1 MALASTGCAPR
12 RAAEALLLGH
22 HFQLLAD
29 RPYDSDAR
37 QRLDIYRPRGERAPA
52 PVVVFIYGGRW
63 QYGSKE
69 QYRLLGDAFT
79 REGVVAVVPDYRL
92 APAVSFPG
100 WVEDAAHVV
109 RWVHDSIARYGGD
122 PERIFLVGHSA
133 GGHTVT
139 LLGLDEHFLR
149 QAGVPAGSVRGI
161 VSMAGPVATSWTDA
175 DVQALMG
182 PRDGWPSTY
191 PISYVNATAPPLLLL
206 HGERDRTVAA
216 ANSTRLADLI
226 HGRGGCARVITYR
239 GLGHVGIAVA
249 LSLPRLPIAPV
260 MDDVMRFVKRPG
272 PTLGC

>member
-1 MALASTGCAPR
+1 MMLSAACTPR
-12 RAAEALLLGH
+12 RAAESLLLGDQ
-22 HFQLLAD
+22 FLLIANV
-29 RPYDSDAR
+29 PYDSGGR
-37 QRLDIYRPRGERAPA
+37 QRLDIYRLREERAPV
-52 PVVVFIYGGRW
+52 PVVVFLYGGRW

-92 APAVSFPG
+92 YPEVGFPG
-100 WVEDAAHVV
+100 WVEDAAHAV
-109 RWVHDSIARYGGD
+109 RWVYDSIARYGGD
-122 PERIFLVGHSA
+122 PARIFIVGHSA
-133 GGHTVT
+133 GGHTAT
-139 LLGLDEHFLR
+139 LLDLDDRFLKM
-149 QAGVPAGSVRGI
+149 AGVPAGTVRGV
-161 VSMAGPVATSWTDA
+161 VSMAGPVATTWTDA
-175 DVQALMG
+175 DVQTLMG
-182 PRDGWPSTY
+182 PRDGWPATY
-191 PISYVNATAPPLLLL
+191 PRSYVNATSPPLLLL

-226 HGRGGCARVITYR
+226 RGSGGCARAITYR